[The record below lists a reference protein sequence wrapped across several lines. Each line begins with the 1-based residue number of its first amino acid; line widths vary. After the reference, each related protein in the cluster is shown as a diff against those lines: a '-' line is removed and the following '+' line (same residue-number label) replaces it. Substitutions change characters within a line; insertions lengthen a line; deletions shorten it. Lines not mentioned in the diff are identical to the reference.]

1 MQFEDLNELIQAIR
15 EHPEWRDA
23 LLAVLLPPAV
33 LELPAQLLAFRQEHQ
48 EQMARLERQIALQ
61 RADLER
67 QIAQQRT
74 DLEQQ
79 IAKLRQ
85 EMLERIEALRQE
97 MLERIEALRQEVF
110 ERIEA
115 LRQEML
121 ERMEA
126 LRQEVFERI
135 EALRQEMYAI
145 AKAHEERMNRIEERI
160 AQMHAEFTEQF
171 GRVWSE
177 IDEIKA
183 DLKTIKDDLS
193 MLKGRSLEEFYY
205 RRAPAIFGRYLTGV
219 KVLSPDALEQMLE
232 QRAPLVPE
240 EADSLY
246 DADLFVQGVRK
257 SDQQQVI
264 AVMEISWVADRSDA
278 ERAKARAQ
286 IVARR
291 GLIALPV
298 VAGSTF
304 TLSVI
309 EMAEA
314 GEVTLLTDGHFKYAQ
329 ALTATSQPQG

>member
-1 MQFEDLNELIQAIR
+1 MKFEDLNELIQAIR

-23 LLAVLLPPAV
+23 LLAALLPLAV

-48 EQMARLERQIALQ
+48 EQMARLERQIAQQ

-67 QIAQQRT
+67 QIIQQRA

-97 MLERIEALRQEVF
+97 MLK
-110 ERIEA
+110 RIEA

-121 ERMEA
+121 ERLEL

-171 GRVWSE
+171 GRVWRE

-232 QRAPLVPE
+232 QQAPLVPE

-246 DADLFVQGVRK
+246 DADLFVYGVRK
-257 SDQQQVI
+257 SDRQPII
-264 AVMEISWVADRSDA
+264 AVMEISWVADRLDV

-291 GLIALPV
+291 GLTALPV
-298 VAGSTF
+298 VAGNTF

-309 EMAEA
+309 EMAES
-314 GEVTLLTDGHFKYAQ
+314 GEVALLTDGHFKYAQ
-329 ALTATSQPQG
+329 ALTASSEPQA